1 MTMLHRMSICL
12 RSLRIVRSGATAIEY
27 ALIAALISMTIFIW
41 AMSIGTSVSD
51 FLMNVANNL

>member
-1 MTMLHRMSICL
+1 MAMLHRMSTCL

-41 AMSIGTSVSD
+41 AVSIGTSTSSMFMSIVSG
-51 FLMNVANNL
+51 L

>member
-1 MTMLHRMSICL
+1 MAMLHRMSTCL

-27 ALIAALISMTIFIW
+27 ALIVGLISMTIFIW

-51 FLMNVANNL
+51 FLATVASSL